1 MHKICD
7 VIIRDGYS
15 IKYMDFLEMAN
26 DDRAKMGKDTCLQ
39 NAGKHVADKRDS
51 LRSGRIGLRKRNKNG
66 RTIRLTSTFVL
77 PLNLRTK
84 KIKFVK
90 WKGEKIILIEYIL
103 FKYIYIYLLS
113 KRIQIINCY

>member
-1 MHKICD
+1 
-7 VIIRDGYS
+7 
-15 IKYMDFLEMAN
+15 MDFLEMAN

-51 LRSGRIGLRKRNKNG
+51 LRSRRIGFRKRNKNG

-103 FKYIYIYLLS
+103 FKYIYIYYRNEYKLL
-113 KRIQIINCY
+113 IVIEITDYYY